1 MYLPPPV
8 TTTEPVTETTECEYC
23 LIKREIP
30 SPLDY
35 PSWEDVRKLNS
46 TFSLPIPKNIRVTYS
61 YMIKSMLLKYISK
74 AIFLVIC

>member
-23 LIKREIP
+23 LFKREIP
-30 SPLDY
+30 STPDY

-46 TFSLPIPKNIRVTYS
+46 TFSLPPPKNIGVTYS

-74 AIFLVIC
+74 KQYI